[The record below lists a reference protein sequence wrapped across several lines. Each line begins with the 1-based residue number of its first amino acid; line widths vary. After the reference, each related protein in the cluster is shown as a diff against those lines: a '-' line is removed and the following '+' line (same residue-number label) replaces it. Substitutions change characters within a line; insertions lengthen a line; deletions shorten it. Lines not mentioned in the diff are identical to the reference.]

1 MDDLKENYYFGF
13 VPEREMAAGSEID
26 WKTYNCLIAIV
37 LTYSATEARLSRFL
51 ARWEIFPSAFN
62 LLAILA
68 RGDAAGVHLS
78 RISDLLAVSRANV
91 TGLVDVLARKK
102 LVERVPSPAD
112 RRVRLA
118 RLTPDGKKLIGEILP
133 AYYRFNSGLFAGI
146 SDEDTEVVMRTLKKM
161 RQRLDLKADE
171 CPVEANDA

>member
-1 MDDLKENYYFGF
+1 MDDLKEDYYFDF
-13 VPEREMAAGSEID
+13 VPERETAAGTDID
-26 WKTYNCLIAIV
+26 WKTYKSLIAIV
-37 LTYSATEARLSRFL
+37 LTYSAAEARLSRFL

-68 RGDAAGVHLS
+68 RGDAEGVHLS

-118 RLTPDGKKLIGEILP
+118 RLTPDGAKLIGEILP
-133 AYYRFNSGLFAGI
+133 AYHKFNIGLFDGI
-146 SDEDTEVVMRTLKKM
+146 PDEDAETVIRTLKQM
-161 RQRLDLKADE
+161 RQRLEVKPENPSGGAKRS
-171 CPVEANDA
+171 